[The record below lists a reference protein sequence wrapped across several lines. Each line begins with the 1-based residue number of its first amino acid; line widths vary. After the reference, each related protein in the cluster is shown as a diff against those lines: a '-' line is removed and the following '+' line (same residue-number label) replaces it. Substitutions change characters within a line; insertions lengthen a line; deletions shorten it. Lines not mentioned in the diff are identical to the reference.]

1 MSFVARI
8 DADIGN
14 FRRNLAIA
22 QQAADDFSANMGVTI
37 ANIGKSFIKI
47 GGAISLGVTT
57 PLVAAGAA
65 AYNMAADFQ
74 DSLGAVDQIFKQSSD
89 QVSSWAKNL
98 DTAFGISKKEALEY
112 SNMMGSMLINIG
124 GLTEDQA
131 AKQSAKLIEL
141 AGDLTAMYGGTTQ
154 DAVRALTGA
163 LKGNNTMLDNYGMA
177 ANDALVKAKALSLG
191 LVDQGKEM
199 TLAAK
204 QTATL
209 ALIYEQSGAAQG
221 QAAREADGASGS
233 MRAFK
238 TEVTNLTTELGEHLL
253 PLITPVVQNLKNM
266 VSSFRSMTP
275 EAQRT
280 TLVIAGVAAAI
291 GPLLVGLGTLMQLA
305 PLVGTA
311 FAVITGPIGI
321 AVAAVAAAT
330 YVIIKNWDDIKTYF
344 TTGGGSKIWNSI
356 SGAATDL
363 YRELRGAFTEIS
375 NFITAIWD
383 KIGSNVKS
391 IVGSSFKIVV
401 DLISIAIDTIIGTV
415 KFFSNI
421 LKGDFGS
428 AFEAV
433 RKMTQSIFGSI
444 QNIVGNVLKS
454 LGNYIAAFFKLIGAD
469 NWGSAIETFSN
480 KLAPSV
486 DKAKVST
493 LEATKAVEN
502 NTVATVKNNETVT
515 ASAEEL
521 KKAADAAKKF
531 AEEQK
536 SLTSQLN
543 AFILAARDQ
552 KNINTILETI
562 ANKYNGIGEV
572 MGKIKNIDPFQVAL
586 VSGLKLQERLT
597 ALTGAFKGFSGKDT
611 QSTGA
616 ITLPEINT
624 DSFNSKANE
633 KFISNISKLAKE
645 AGQTFNITLS
655 ETITG
660 GIGDAIANISQSI
673 GESLANGGNV
683 IQAMGGALLSSLGS
697 ILVSLGEMAIKAGAG
712 ILAVQIGLKTLNPFV
727 ALAAGAALVAIGS
740 AFSSGAKNLA
750 GAGSGGG
757 YSQSASGSQ
766 YNSIGDRN
774 TGKLFN
780 NDKQVVELRLK
791 NGELTGAINLAN
803 KRNDRLV

>member
-37 ANIGKSFIKI
+37 AKLGQSFIKI

-57 PLVAAGAA
+57 PLLAAGTA
-65 AYNMAADFQ
+65 AYNMAADFE
-74 DSLGAVDQIFKQSSD
+74 DSLGAVDQIFKQSSA
-89 QVSSWAKNL
+89 QVSDWAKNL
-98 DTAFGISKKEALEY
+98 DSAFGISKKEALEY
-112 SNMMGSMLINIG
+112 SNVMGSMLINIG

-191 LVDQGKEM
+191 LVEQGKEM
-199 TLAAK
+199 SLAAK

-238 TEVTNLTTELGEHLL
+238 TEVTNLTTELGNHLL
-253 PLITPVVQNLKNM
+253 PLITPIIQGLKNII
-266 VSSFRSMTP
+266 SSFRSMTP
-275 EAQRT
+275 EAQKT
-280 TLVIAGVAAAI
+280 TLVIAGITAAI

-305 PLVGTA
+305 PLVGAA
-311 FAVITGPIGI
+311 FAAITGPIGI
-321 AVAAVAAAT
+321 AVIAVGAAASA
-330 YVIIKNWDDIKTYF
+330 IIFYWDDIKR
-344 TTGGGSKIWNSI
+344 GVLNSI
-356 SGAATDL
+356 ASMQRSIA
-363 YRELRGAFTEIS
+363 GAFGS
-375 NFITAIWD
+375 LAGWAD
-383 KIGSNVKS
+383 KIGLSS
-391 IVGSSFKIVV
+391 ISK
-401 DLISIAIDTIIGTV
+401 D
-415 KFFSNI
+415 
-421 LKGDFGS
+421 LKGLSGEFNFF
-428 AFEAV
+428 ANNT
-433 RKMTQSIFGSI
+433 TQKA
-444 QNIVGNVLKS
+444 NEVG
-454 LGNYIAAFFKLIGAD
+454 AAIKR
-469 NWGSAIETFSN
+469 SS
-480 KLAPSV
+480 
-486 DKAKVST
+486 
-493 LEATKAVEN
+493 EATKSNTSAVSDN
-502 NTVATVKNNETVT
+502 STVVVT
-515 ASAEEL
+515 NAGDL

-552 KNINTILETI
+552 KNIFTILETI
-562 ANKYNGIGEV
+562 TDKYNGIGEV

-597 ALTGAFKGFSGKDT
+597 ALTNSFKALGGADLNVKGAESI
-611 QSTGA
+611 Q
-616 ITLPEINT
+616 LPEINT
-624 DSFNSKANE
+624 SALDKQMSDVKAE
-633 KFISNISKLAKE
+633 VTTGIGEISLNISE
-645 AGQTFNITLS
+645 MIS
-655 ETITG
+655 ETVINSMSA
-660 GIGDAIANISQSI
+660 IGTAIA
-673 GESLANGGNV
+673 EGGNV
-683 IQAMGGALLSSLGS
+683 LGALGNALLGTFGS
-697 ILVSLGEMAIKAGAG
+697 IISEIGKQLVVLGAGMIAARMAIK
-712 ILAVQIGLKTLNPFV
+712 NPYL
-727 ALAAGAALVAIGS
+727 ALAAGAAMVALGA
-740 AFSSGAKNLA
+740 AFSA
-750 GAGSGGG
+750 GASKSLSSIGGGGG
-757 YSQSASGSQ
+757 YSQSAAGTQ

-774 TGKLFN
+774 TGRLFN